1 MSDFSIESLGKTPFF
16 LDEFLVDAQRNTL
29 SINDSVQTVAPKVMQ
44 VLLVLA
50 ANNGNVVSQEAL
62 YAEVWPNSVFSP
74 GSIRRVITILR
85 KVLSKENQELIKTF
99 PKKGYSLNAKIRL
112 ENHTKTGFGNR
123 VYWALSII
131 PIIAL
136 LFVFTFTT
144 ETDSTF
150 TVHEA
155 TPITSTEALEFNAKI
170 SPDGAM
176 VAFFRIAET
185 GEGNRALWVK
195 DIATDEEQI
204 IVDDN
209 VLEFDWSI
217 EADALAFTTFSN
229 KSEQIQSVNLNTLN
243 IYNSITSFVD
253 EKRISSMHWGRDNN
267 LYTLTKENGLVSL
280 MTINLNSG
288 KKSKLKDFDETFVPY
303 EINLHKVQNKLAF
316 AGFDQDGVSKI
327 FSLSLSSDVEAL
339 SEIITLNKNRYFLA
353 WHPNGEAM
361 VISDGRL
368 LSTVWMDGSSS
379 RINYDSYDFVQHP
392 QFTPSGDQILFS
404 LTKIDTDIEQMS
416 LTSNDQVTKLVN
428 SNTVDREP
436 SLSPDKSKL
445 AFISQRKGFPQV
457 YVLDLT
463 TQEIQLVYEN
473 KERLL
478 GVSRPVWNAS
488 NNRLGF
494 SNYDFPIIIS
504 AENDKYSVKQLTAPH
519 GVLVDFYPNNEK
531 VLTLA
536 RKSNQLSTIDLATEK
551 TLNQP
556 TLNASNAIVDADG
569 QVCFVQANKLQCFQN
584 DTEFE
589 VLDLQGHVLS
599 WVKSGTEL
607 LFTLQADER
616 NSLVVVDLKSKSI
629 NAEYGI
635 PGFVTKVTAIK
646 DGKIIYESQNKQKD
660 IVLLKS

>member
-29 SINDSVQTVAPKVMQ
+29 SINDSVQTVEPKVMQ

-112 ENHTKTGFGNR
+112 ENHTKTGFIKR

-131 PIIAL
+131 PIIVL
-136 LFVFTFTT
+136 LFVFTFTA

-150 TVHEA
+150 TVREA

-176 VAFFRIAET
+176 VAFLRMAET

-204 IVDDN
+204 IVDGN
-209 VLEFDWSI
+209 VLEFDWST

-229 KSEQIQSVNLNTLN
+229 KSEKIQTVNLNTLN
-243 IYNSITSFVD
+243 IYNSIASFVN
-253 EKRISSMHWGRDNN
+253 EKRISSMHWGPDNN

-303 EINLHKVQNKLAF
+303 EINLHKVQNKLAL

-339 SEIITLNKNRYFLA
+339 SEIIALNKNRYFLA
-353 WHPNGEAM
+353 WHPNGETM

-404 LTKIDTDIEQMS
+404 LAKVDTDIEQMS

-488 NNRLGF
+488 SNRLGF

-504 AENDKYSVKQLTAPH
+504 VENDKHSVKQLTAPH
-519 GVLVDFYPNNEK
+519 GVLVDFYPNSEK

-536 RKSNQLSTIDLATEK
+536 RKSNLLSTIYLATEK
-551 TLNQP
+551 TLNQRSA
-556 TLNASNAIVDADG
+556 NVSNAIVDADG
-569 QVCFVQANKLQCFQN
+569 QVCFVQANKLQCLKN
-584 DTEFE
+584 DTEVE
-589 VLDLQGHVLS
+589 VLDLQNHVLS

-607 LFTLQADER
+607 LFTLQTGEE

-629 NAEYGI
+629 KAEYEI
-635 PGFVTKVTAIK
+635 PEGLTKVLAIK